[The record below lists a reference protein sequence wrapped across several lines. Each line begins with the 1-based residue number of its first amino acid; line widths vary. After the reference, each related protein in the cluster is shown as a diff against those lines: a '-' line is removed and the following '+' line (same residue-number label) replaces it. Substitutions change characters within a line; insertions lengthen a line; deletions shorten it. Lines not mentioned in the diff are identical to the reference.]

1 MDIIKLPALSMRQDK
16 LVKKYNFDK
25 LFRTCIP
32 KRETWEE
39 AEGKALLQGE
49 LWFTDGSKGEGWA
62 GAGLYDS
69 AGKRG
74 LPKPEISSILVWK
87 CKKALN
93 QLAGLNNVAL
103 IWVPGHSEIKGNKK
117 ADQLAMKGAAGLE
130 SILGPAPCCT

>member
-1 MDIIKLPALSMRQDK
+1 MDEGGKHTRLPMDIIKLPALSMRQDK

-49 LWFTDGSKGEGWA
+49 LWFTDGSKGESWV

-69 AGKRG
+69 AGK
-74 LPKPEISSILVWK
+74 
-87 CKKALN
+87 
-93 QLAGLNNVAL
+93 
-103 IWVPGHSEIKGNKK
+103 
-117 ADQLAMKGAAGLE
+117 
-130 SILGPAPCCT
+130 